1 MPSYSYLVQ
10 IAITGAASGIGLA
23 IATLLASRGAVI
35 ALADINESGLSK
47 AVSSLSEVK
56 GSSKSHTTTVVRVE
70 DSSAVSSWI
79 EDTKSKFGRLD
90 GAANF
95 AGVYRDKQRGFTNAT
110 DEEWDTTMAINAK
123 GVWNCLRAELTHM
136 TEGGSI
142 VSAASV
148 AGHIGV
154 GSGPYCA
161 SKWAVVGMTKGA
173 AREGGPKGIR
183 VNCVA
188 PGFIETPMTDVFT
201 KEMKDRSLAEQCL
214 QRGAKPE
221 EVAKVVAFLL
231 SDDSSFVTGSSY
243 PVDGGWLAS

>member
-1 MPSYSYLVQ
+1 MTTAAYLNSRQ
-10 IAITGAASGIGLA
+10 IAVTGAASGIGLA
-23 IATLLASRGAVI
+23 IATLLASKGCTI
-35 ALADINESGLSK
+35 ALADVNESGLNQ
-47 AVSSLSEVK
+47 AVSSLPK
-56 GSSKSHTTTVVRVE
+56 ANSSGKSHTTTVVRVE
-70 DSSAVSSWI
+70 DSSAIMSWI
-79 EDTKSKFGRLD
+79 EETKSKLGRLD

-136 TEGGSI
+136 SEGGSI

-173 AREGGPKGIR
+173 AREGGPRGIR

-188 PGFIETPMTDVFT
+188 PGLTDVFT
-201 KEMKDRSLAEQCL
+201 KEMKDRSLREQCL

-231 SDDSSFVTGSSY
+231 SDDSSFVTGASY